1 MGVRKGCSMRLVTRP
16 DMDGLTC
23 AVLLCNVEDVDR
35 ICLVHPQEISD
46 GAFEVEEGDLLANL
60 PYHPKCSRWFDHHAH
75 TATPSAPPPDF
86 EGAYG
91 DAPSA
96 ARLVYEYYGGDET
109 LGRFS
114 ELVRETDRVD
124 SANLEMHDVLE
135 PQKYILLGFTVDGRT
150 GLGPVDDYFL
160 LLVELLGHGTP
171 IEGVLSFPDVAD
183 RCDRMRRNDAAF
195 REALLEHSELDGNV
209 VFTDFRSFDTPP
221 VGNRFLVYC
230 LFPEA
235 NVSARVHWGPQKK
248 YPVLVLGHNIFD
260 HSCKSDVGELAARYG
275 GGGHRGAASIP
286 LIEEAD
292 FQIRQIVAELK
303 ARG

>member
-1 MGVRKGCSMRLVTRP
+1 
-16 DMDGLTC
+16 MDGLACAALLC
-23 AVLLCNVEDVDR
+23 AVEDIDQ
-35 ICLVHPQEISD
+35 ICLVHPQEVAD
-46 GAFEVEEGDLLANL
+46 GVFAVQEGDLLANV
-60 PYHPKCSRWFDHHAH
+60 PYHPKCSKWFDHHAH
-75 TATPSAPPPDF
+75 TATPTPPPEHF

-96 ARLVYEYYGGDET
+96 ARLIYEYYGGDEK
-109 LGRFS
+109 LGRFR

-124 SANLEMHDVLE
+124 SARLEMQDVLS
-135 PQKYILLGFTVDGRT
+135 PQRYVLLGFTVDGRT
-150 GLGPVDDYFL
+150 GLGPVDDYFS
-160 LLVELLGHGTP
+160 LLVELLGRGTP
-171 IEGVLSFPDVAD
+171 IESVLSHPSVAE
-183 RCDRMRRNDAAF
+183 RCERMKRTDADF
-195 REALLEHSELDGNV
+195 REALLEHSKLDGNV
-209 VFTDFRSFDTPP
+209 VFTDFRSYDPPP

-235 NVSARVHWGPQKK
+235 NVSARVHWGPQKR
-248 YPVLVLGHNIFD
+248 YPILVLGHNIFNR
-260 HSCKSDVGELAARYG
+260 SCRADVGEIAARYG